1 MPSVT
6 HGIQWACRVIALTL
20 GLRHQRVVQ
29 RDVILAEAASLAR
42 SMLPDF
48 LQEIGKLSALG
59 KQEQEKGRSQAQS
72 LLSSISLR
80 NPWAKERNEQPC
92 HLFR

>member
-48 LQEIGKLSALG
+48 LARDRKALCLRKTG
-59 KQEQEKGRSQAQS
+59 AGERT
-72 LLSSISLR
+72 LSSSITFKLHLVAQPVGKR
-80 NPWAKERNEQPC
+80 KE
-92 HLFR
+92 